1 MNAVSL
7 FGRWFQEMRL
17 RSGKGSQGKREANDN
32 IKCGNLDLIELTS
45 NWELWEPEW
54 STQPSTSFVEGGSL
68 ILCLRTAGGGL
79 CSLPITSCLPYLHAK
94 WALEV

>member
-54 STQPSTSFVEGGSL
+54 STQPSTSFVEGAASFF
-68 ILCLRTAGGGL
+68 A
-79 CSLPITSCLPYLHAK
+79 
-94 WALEV
+94 